1 MCFQTIEVYSAC
13 RCLYYQHTVSKCPLY
28 TIHNVTR
35 RVISVGYTC
44 PQHTLSLDSDSES
57 VISQSSTLVSVAS
70 STTAVEEDATE
81 TLFRHLLHHNDL
93 RYLWPQLITLHLSR
107 NKCLRTI
114 SQFLKRFADDLERLA
129 TSKSVSDLESPIR
142 RYACR
147 FVRRTRYS
155 LAQRLWEAHAYDSE
169 VTENDEEYLPA
180 QDLLDP
186 VRDKC
191 GDLDDSNVIDSVA
204 ERFIFGTDP
213 IHSLESSVKAFV
225 DMKTGSEGEHKYLI
239 GTKILK
245 TCFMNFMTKFQS
257 PLKQGSHRI
266 TWKCVSIPRF

>member
-1 MCFQTIEVYSAC
+1 MC
-13 RCLYYQHTVSKCPLY
+13 RCLYYQHTVHRCPLEP
-28 TIHNVTR
+28 IHKITQR
-35 RVISVGYTC
+35 IISVGYTC
-44 PQHTLSLDSDSES
+44 PQHTPSLDSDSES
-57 VISQSSTLVSVAS
+57 VISQSSTVVSVAS

-81 TLFRHLLHHNDL
+81 TLFRHLLHYNDL
-93 RYLWPQLITLHLSR
+93 RYLWPQLITLHHAR

-114 SQFLKRFADDLERLA
+114 SQFLKRFADDLECLVTA
-129 TSKSVSDLESPIR
+129 KGVSDFESPIR
-142 RYACR
+142 RSACR

-191 GDLDDSNVIDSVA
+191 EDLHYPNVIDTVA
-204 ERFIFGTDP
+204 ERFMFRTDP
-213 IHSLESSVKAFV
+213 IHALESSVKAFV
-225 DMKTGSEGEHKYLI
+225 DMKTGSEDEQKYLI
-239 GTKILK
+239 GTKVLK